1 MESEK
6 RRWTSLLSLDVA
18 AAALRHRGTTSRPLM
33 MRLDRGDVVVCGDPC
48 CAYSPLSWLAA
59 IGMGRYGAQFL
70 ARSYDWHARSAADIV
85 GTLGAPRA
93 DKAFLL
99 AELELLQ
106 QRAARAHAGRH
117 PAGGRSAPVH
127 GPHRAPANAA
137 LKAEEDRL
145 RGLFVS
151 ARDHP
156 DLADPHALLVP
167 LYPPGCKP
175 HQVEV
180 DYPLLPPCLSTPRPI
195 QPRRST
201 VSLLGRRPAAAAA
214 PKADPAGPVPCGIAT
229 TSDIIPVEAG
239 RGMEGPVPLW
249 DSHVTSDII
258 PVEAGGSV
266 PGSALTYDHED
277 GSEGR
282 WWGGAGERGAPPWRA
297 ELVAIDP
304 V

>member
-106 QRAARAHAGRH
+106 QRAARAHMLAAIQREAAPPPGEYD
-117 PAGGRSAPVH
+117 PTGPGGYLPGGRSLFDPAQYTARI
-127 GPHRAPANAA
+127 GPANAA

-145 RGLFVS
+145 RGLR
-151 ARDHP
+151 RDHP
-156 DLADPHALLVP
+156 TWP
-167 LYPPGCKP
+167 
-175 HQVEV
+175 
-180 DYPLLPPCLSTPRPI
+180 TPRPPGAALPTGV
-195 QPRRST
+195 QAASTPEEHRLPRR
-201 VSLLGRRPAAAAA
+201 GRRPAAAAA
-214 PKADPAGPVPCGIAT
+214 PKADLPAGPVPLWDSHV

-239 RGMEGPVPLW
+239 AGVGEGPVPLW

-258 PVEAGGSV
+258 PVEAGVGLF

-277 GSEGR
+277 GSEGAVVGWCR
-282 WWGGAGERGAPPWRA
+282 
-297 ELVAIDP
+297 
-304 V
+304 